1 MEPQEIN
8 LNDLK
13 QIVRRRIW
21 SLILPMLLFSLT
33 GVAVALALP
42 SIYKSTSLILI
53 EEQEIPA
60 DFVMTTVTSYAA
72 QRIQAIKQ
80 RVMGFTRLM
89 DIIQKFGLYPELRGK
104 TPDEEIVEKMRE
116 DIDLAPVIEK
126 IIDRRTGAKIEA
138 NIAFTLSYQGK
149 TPTVV
154 QQITNVL
161 TSLYLEENL
170 KVRVKQVE
178 QTAEFLESEI
188 ARLKRELD
196 EIEKALS
203 EFKQRHQN
211 ELPAMMAMNQQM
223 VFESERKIEIL
234 TEQMRGLKDREAYI
248 QEQLAGIKP
257 SLADAGERRQL
268 EELRLQMAQ
277 MATRYSDQ
285 HPDVMRLRGEIS
297 ELEKK
302 MKGGDAGTK
311 GQSADNPAYITLRA
325 QLVSAQIEIDSLRRQ
340 IADLQNTAREFRRR
354 ISVTPSIEQEF
365 NDLMSRRTST
375 LAKFNDLTS
384 KLMEAKVA
392 TGLEKEQKGERF
404 TLIEPPRLPTKPFKP
419 NRLAIMAIGVVL
431 GIGAGV
437 GFAALREFSDDA
449 VHSADQLESATR
461 FPVLAGIPE
470 IITPADVRRKKVKKL
485 VFALST
491 VGVLAAGILVLHF
504 FVMDI
509 DVFWAKLAS
518 RFPLY
523 TEVKH

>member
-1 MEPQEIN
+1 MEPQEIT

-60 DFVMTTVTSYAA
+60 DFVMTTVTSYAE

-126 IIDRRTGAKIEA
+126 IIDRRTGTKIEA

-248 QEQLAGIKP
+248 Q
-257 SLADAGERRQL
+257 
-268 EELRLQMAQ
+268 
-277 MATRYSDQ
+277 
-285 HPDVMRLRGEIS
+285 
-297 ELEKK
+297 
-302 MKGGDAGTK
+302 
-311 GQSADNPAYITLRA
+311 
-325 QLVSAQIEIDSLRRQ
+325 
-340 IADLQNTAREFRRR
+340 
-354 ISVTPSIEQEF
+354 
-365 NDLMSRRTST
+365 
-375 LAKFNDLTS
+375 
-384 KLMEAKVA
+384 
-392 TGLEKEQKGERF
+392 
-404 TLIEPPRLPTKPFKP
+404 
-419 NRLAIMAIGVVL
+419 
-431 GIGAGV
+431 
-437 GFAALREFSDDA
+437 
-449 VHSADQLESATR
+449 
-461 FPVLAGIPE
+461 
-470 IITPADVRRKKVKKL
+470 
-485 VFALST
+485 
-491 VGVLAAGILVLHF
+491 
-504 FVMDI
+504 
-509 DVFWAKLAS
+509 
-518 RFPLY
+518 
-523 TEVKH
+523 

>member
-1 MEPQEIN
+1 MEPQAIT
-8 LNDLK
+8 LGDLK

-21 SLILPMLLFSLT
+21 SLVLPMLLFSLT

-42 SIYKSTSLILI
+42 AIYKSTSLILI

-60 DFVMTTVTSYAA
+60 DFVMTTVTSYAE
-72 QRIQAIKQ
+72 QRIQGIKQ
-80 RVMGFTRLM
+80 RIMGFTRLM
-89 DIIQKFGLYPELRGK
+89 EIIQKFGLYPELRGK
-104 TPDEEIVEKMRE
+104 TPDEEIVDKMRD
-116 DIDLAPVIEK
+116 DIDLAPVVEK
-126 IIDRRTGAKIEA
+126 IIDRRTGAKKEA

-149 TPTVV
+149 NPAVV

-188 ARLKRELD
+188 GKLRKDLEA
-196 EIEKALS
+196 IEKALAV
-203 EFKQRHQN
+203 FKQHHQN
-211 ELPAMMAMNQQM
+211 ELPVTMAMNQQM
-223 VFESERKIEIL
+223 VFESERKIEVL
-234 TEQMRGLKDREAYI
+234 TEQVRSFKDREGYI
-248 QEQLAGIKP
+248 QEQLVGIKP

-277 MATRYSDQ
+277 MVTRYSDR
-285 HPDVMRLRGEIS
+285 HPDVMRLQGEIS

-302 MKGGDAGTK
+302 MKGVDTGTG
-311 GQSADNPAYITLRA
+311 GQSPDNPAYITLRA
-325 QLVSAQIEIDSLRRQ
+325 QLVSTQIEIDSLRRQ

-354 ISVTPSIEQEF
+354 ISVTPTIEQEF
-365 NDLMSRRTST
+365 NELMSQRTST

-419 NRLAIMAIGVVL
+419 NRLAIMAIGIVL
-431 GIGAGV
+431 GVGAGV

-449 VHSADQLESATR
+449 VHGAGQLESFFR

-470 IITPADVRRKKVKKL
+470 IITAADVRQKKVKKM
-485 VFALST
+485 VFALSAAGA
-491 VGVLAAGILVLHF
+491 VAAGILVLHF

-509 DVFWAKLAS
+509 DVFWAKLA
-518 RFPLY
+518 RRIPL
-523 TEVKH
+523 